1 MALFTEIEKESKMC
15 RKPQRSGQSATANS
29 TKNNR
34 TGNITFPYFQLYY
47 KAIVIKTVWY
57 GHKNRHI
64 DQETIESSE
73 VNSCIHGQ
81 ITFDKGAKNI

>member
-57 GHKNRHI
+57 GHKN
-64 DQETIESSE
+64 
-73 VNSCIHGQ
+73 N
-81 ITFDKGAKNI
+81 GAKQRFHK